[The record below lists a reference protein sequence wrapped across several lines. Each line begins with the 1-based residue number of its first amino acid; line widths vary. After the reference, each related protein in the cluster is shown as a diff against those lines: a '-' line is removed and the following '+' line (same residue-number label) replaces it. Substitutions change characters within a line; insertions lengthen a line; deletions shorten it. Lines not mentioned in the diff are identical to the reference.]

1 MPFLCPLG
9 QHVTLV
15 AHSKPVGLCL
25 EAAKELEGMGIDAE
39 VINLR
44 TLRPLDQDAIIQSVM
59 KTHHLVTVEGGWVQ
73 CGIGAEI
80 CALIME
86 SKYRE
91 NVSAKLYDFM
101 LKE

>member
-1 MPFLCPLG
+1 M
-9 QHVTLV
+9 TLV

-39 VINLR
+39 VLNLR
-44 TLRPLDQDAIIQSVM
+44 TLRPLDTEAIIQSVM

-73 CGIGAEI
+73 CGVGAEI

-86 SKYRE
+86 SKCSDK
-91 NVSAKLYDFM
+91 NIHV
-101 LKE
+101 